1 MKNEQQFKK
10 QHVLVLGLAKSG
22 DAASRL
28 LFRLGAHVTVND
40 AKPLEENPQAKDLES
55 LGIKVVCGAHPLT
68 LLDGPIDFIVKNPG
82 IPYSNPLIAEALKRG
97 IPVVTEVELAS
108 KISEAEM
115 VAITGSNGK
124 TTTTTLIVEMLKNSG
139 RDPLVAGNIGTVAC
153 EVAEKATKENII
165 VTEVSSFQLQ
175 GTENFHPKVAVLLNL
190 FDAHLDYHGTKE
202 AYGLA
207 KAKIFANLDDDD
219 FYVIN
224 VDDEDV
230 VKLADSVKAVK
241 VPFSTT
247 KEVVDGA
254 YLKDNFV
261 YFKDE
266 KIMSVADIVLPGMHN
281 LENIL
286 AAIAASKTM
295 GANNEEII
303 NVLKTFT
310 GVKHRVQYVATFND
324 RKFFND
330 SKATNI
336 LAAQAAVSA
345 FTDPVI
351 LLAGG
356 LDRGNSFNAFIPSLE
371 KVKAVVTFGETKE
384 KIKAAAKEA
393 GVAIIE
399 EVLDVAEA
407 VPAAYNLSSAGDV
420 ILLSPACASWDQY
433 KTFEQRG
440 DIFINAVEK
449 LIQR

>member
-1 MKNEQQFKK
+1 MRNEQQFKN

-22 DAASRL
+22 EAASRL
-28 LFRLGAHVTVND
+28 LYRLGAHVTVND
-40 AKPLEENPQAKDLES
+40 SKPMEENPQARDLET

-68 LLDGPIDFIVKNPG
+68 LLDEPVDFIVKNPG
-82 IPYSNPLIAEALKRG
+82 IPYTNPLVAEALKRG
-97 IPVVTEVELAS
+97 ISVVTEVELAS
-108 KISEAEM
+108 KISEADM

-139 RDPLVAGNIGTVAC
+139 KEPLVAGNIGTVAC
-153 EVAEKATKENII
+153 EVAEKATDQNII

-175 GTENFHPKVAVLLNL
+175 GTEKFHPKVAVLLNL

-202 AYGLA
+202 SYGHA
-207 KAKIFANLDDDD
+207 KAKIFANLTEEDFYVVNVDDD
-219 FYVIN
+219 F
-224 VDDEDV
+224 V
-230 VKLADSVKAVK
+230 VKLAEEVKGIK

-247 KEVVDGA
+247 QEVVEGA
-254 YLKDNFV
+254 YVKESTV
-261 YFKDE
+261 YFKTE
-266 KIMSVADIVLPGMHN
+266 KIIDRSDITLPGKHN

-286 AAIAASKTM
+286 AAIAAAKTM
-295 GANNEEII
+295 GARTEQIVK
-303 NVLKTFT
+303 VLKTFT
-310 GVKHRVQYVATFND
+310 GVEHRVQYVKTIED
-324 RKFFND
+324 RKFYND

-345 FTDPVI
+345 FSEPVI

-356 LDRGNSFNAFIPSLE
+356 LDRGNSFDAFIPSLQ

-384 KIKAAAKEA
+384 KIMAAAKEA
-393 GVAIIE
+393 GVDVIKP
-399 EVLDVAEA
+399 VLNVEEA
-407 VPAAYNLSSAGDV
+407 VPVAFDLSVAGDI

-440 DIFINAVEK
+440 EKFIHAVEQ